1 MLPKHHAAAAAAATT
16 TTTPT
21 PTPTPTPTQQCNNAT
36 MQQCN
41 NATPQSCA
49 ATNFVGF
56 YSKCIPFI
64 QAVPSMLILHC
75 RISMDI
81 GNCHL
86 SSVVAQGSNF
96 QAKGSIEQNMTL
108 QL

>member
-1 MLPKHHAAAAAAATT
+1 M
-16 TTTPT
+16 
-21 PTPTPTPTQQCNNAT
+21 QQQQQQHQHQLQHQHQHQHNNAT
-36 MQQCN
+36 MQHHNHVQL
-41 NATPQSCA
+41 QI
-49 ATNFVGF
+49 FVGF